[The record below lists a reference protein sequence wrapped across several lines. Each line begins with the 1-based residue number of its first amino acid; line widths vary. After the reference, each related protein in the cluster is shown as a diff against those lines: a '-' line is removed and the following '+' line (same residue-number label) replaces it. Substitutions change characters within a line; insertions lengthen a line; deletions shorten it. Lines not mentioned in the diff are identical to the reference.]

1 MNKILMRQRIENA
14 QKEIDSKKMIVQNGK
29 MRQHYHFMPQSGWM
43 NDPNG
48 LIFFNGQYHV
58 FYQTNPY
65 NGFWDCMHWG
75 HAVSKDLVHW
85 EYLPLALAPSEEY
98 DDYQKGGCFSGSAIE
113 HEGKLYVFYTATANH
128 GNGSEQSQC
137 LAISEDGINFEK
149 YDGNPLFDA
158 PEGIQPDSF
167 RDPKVWKHE
176 NKYYMVVGASRNN
189 RGLALIY
196 ESADLY
202 HWNFLNV
209 LAESRGEWGFM

>member
-1 MNKILMRQRIENA
+1 ML
-14 QKEIDSKKMIVQNGK
+14 
-29 MRQHYHFMPQSGWM
+29 
-43 NDPNG
+43 
-48 LIFFNGQYHV
+48 
-58 FYQTNPY
+58 PY

-149 YDGNPLFDA
+149 YDGNPLFDNHHTLHWVPM
-158 PEGIQPDSF
+158 PEANIPN
-167 RDPKVWKHE
+167 E
-176 NKYYMVVGASRNN
+176 
-189 RGLALIY
+189 
-196 ESADLY
+196 
-202 HWNFLNV
+202 LN
-209 LAESRGEWGFM
+209 LC